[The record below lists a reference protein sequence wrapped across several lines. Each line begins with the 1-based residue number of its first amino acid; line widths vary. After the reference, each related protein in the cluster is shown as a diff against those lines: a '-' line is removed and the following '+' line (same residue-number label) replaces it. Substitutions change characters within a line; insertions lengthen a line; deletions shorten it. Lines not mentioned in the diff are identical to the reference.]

1 MFELLFRLIFTVV
14 GSIVNA
20 IISPFVSIIT
30 GMFPDVATY
39 YNIIITFFASAG
51 TYLWTILHWFLFD
64 INMLQSLFV
73 YLGIKFSIWVV
84 SSSVR
89 AGLKLYN
96 MLKP

>member
-39 YNIIITFFASAG
+39 YNIIITFLLLLVLIYGLFFIGS
-51 TYLWTILHWFLFD
+51 YLILICYNLFLF
-64 INMLQSLFV
+64 I
-73 YLGIKFSIWVV
+73 
-84 SSSVR
+84 
-89 AGLKLYN
+89 
-96 MLKP
+96 